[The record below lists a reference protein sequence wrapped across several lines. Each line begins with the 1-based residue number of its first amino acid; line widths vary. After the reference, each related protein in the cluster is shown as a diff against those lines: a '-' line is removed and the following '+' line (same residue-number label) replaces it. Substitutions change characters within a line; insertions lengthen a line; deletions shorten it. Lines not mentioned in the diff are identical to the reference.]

1 MFAFIIEIILEL
13 LLQLFGE
20 FLLEFVIRTGAR
32 IPWVNAAATKL
43 LTALVYFGIGVVI
56 GLVSLLFFPK
66 AFVRSE
72 SLHGI
77 SLVITPVL
85 AGLVMNAIG
94 WIRVRQGELAI
105 QIERFSYGFALAF
118 GMALIRFYFTD

>member
-1 MFAFIIEIILEL
+1 ILEL

-20 FLLEFVIRTGAR
+20 LFIDFLIHAGAR
-32 IPWVNAAATKL
+32 VPWINRIGSNL
-43 LTALVYFGIGVVI
+43 LAGGILFVVGAIVGV
-56 GLVSLLFFPK
+56 LSLIYFPK

-85 AGLVMNAIG
+85 AGLAMELIG
-94 WIRVRQGELAI
+94 RIRRRQRKLVIRLENFWYA
-105 QIERFSYGFALAF
+105 YALAF
-118 GMALIRFYFTD
+118 GMALIRFYFTE

>member
-1 MFAFIIEIILEL
+1 MFAFIIEIVLEL

-20 FLLEFVIRTGAR
+20 LFVEFFIRAGAR
-32 IPWVNAAATKL
+32 IPWVNRAATNL
-43 LTALVYFGIGVVI
+43 LTALVYFGIGAVI
-56 GLVSLLFFPK
+56 GLVSLLFFPE

-85 AGLVMNAIG
+85 AGMVMAAIG
-94 WIRVRQGELAI
+94 WIRTQQGKLAL